1 MKNLNSYL
9 MMGVVV
15 ATTFFSCNQSDEIT
29 PDTPSK
35 QIIQEDELIER
46 NILNLS
52 SVDASKLA
60 KRFAKNEYEG
70 ESRSTS
76 TINIKD
82 IQTITSETGE
92 ALMYVVNYEDNKG
105 FTVISATKN
114 YTPVLAYSDEGYLN
128 VNDASFTDNIFMN
141 EFKMHI
147 ASIVNTECD
156 SLRQRYAI
164 DWSLYEKAPTMM
176 ESRTFSDTEIQ
187 QKLEEARTYYRN
199 LGYEVHSL
207 GAAPYLIPAANG
219 QTAEQRAT
227 GFVNDICMHT
237 SPQYDCMDVNL
248 LLVNRINE
256 QFGPYIYTAWHPF
269 QPYCTDALYGSAGCA
284 TIAVMQLMYYYKW
297 PLQHDEITE
306 INWHNISYDWSESYI
321 SPDERTFATR
331 VRNSLTPTYY
341 PNETRFPEDCIE
353 TSLEN
358 NYSYEVY
365 DINYSHNLAEAFMRN
380 GKPLII
386 YGTDSSNS
394 TCHYW
399 ICDGYKTNRIQ
410 FAAYM
415 IDRDFDDYKFFS
427 GMTDIMNEYFHLNM
441 GTGANAWF
449 YQDEAIYNEKSYAFN
464 RKIFVITPDR
474 T

>member
-114 YTPVLAYSDEGYLN
+114 YTPVLAYSDKGNLN
-128 VNDASFTDNIFMN
+128 INDASFRDNIFMD
-141 EFKMHI
+141 EYKEHI
-147 ASIVNTECD
+147 ESIVYEEND
-156 SLRQRYAI
+156 SLRLRYAI
-164 DWSLYEKAPTMM
+164 DWSLYEKTPAMI
-176 ESRTFSDTEIQ
+176 ESRTYSDTEIQ

-207 GAAPYLIPAANG
+207 SAAPYLIPAANG

-237 SPQYDCMDVNL
+237 SPQYDCMDVTL
-248 LLVNRINE
+248 LLVKRTYDE
-256 QFGPYIYTAWHPF
+256 HGPYIQTAWH
-269 QPYCTDALYGSAGCA
+269 QNRPYAIGTPYGTAGCMK
-284 TIAVMQLMYYYKW
+284 IAVTQLMYYYKHPSDAFTW
-297 PLQHDEITE
+297 NNINLDWGDYYSEPTNEEKRFMTE
-306 INWHNISYDWSESYI
+306 IG
-321 SPDERTFATR
+321 
-331 VRNSLTPTYY
+331 
-341 PNETRFPEDCIE
+341 
-353 TSLEN
+353 TSLN
-358 NYSYEVY
+358 QVYEVPGETEISLPHMKTTLRDRGY
-365 DINYSHNLAEAFMRN
+365 LVDELAYNRYNAMEYIKSNIPLIMYGKKDNKYSHVWL
-380 GKPLII
+380 
-386 YGTDSSNS
+386 
-394 TCHYW
+394 
-399 ICDGYKTNRIQ
+399 CDGYRHPKVQ
-410 FAAYM
+410 YAAYM
-415 IDRDFDDYKFFS
+415 INRDFDDYTFFS
-427 GMTDIMNEYFHLNM
+427 GMTDDSGEYFHMNM
-441 GTGANAWF
+441 GTGTNMWY
-449 YQDEAIYNEKSYAFN
+449 YQDDAIYEGENYSLERKMYPAIPNVFN
-464 RKIFVITPDR
+464 
-474 T
+474 